1 MPYPLAN
8 ASCPSRTTPTA
19 HPGDDVELYG
29 AKMESTHRFA
39 ESTGVNRAAG
49 ADPACAPAAA
59 PPTTSAT
66 ITPTKVRRTK
76 LTEVPPI
83 SAALFNPSM
92 VRKGCPAE
100 D

>member
-39 ESTGVNRAAG
+39 ESTGVNRVTPAA
-49 ADPACAPAAA
+49 PVCAPAVA
-59 PPTTSAT
+59 PTASAT
-66 ITPTKVRRTK
+66 INPAKVRRTK
-76 LTEVPPI
+76 LTKVPPTL
-83 SAALFNPSM
+83 AALFNPSM
-92 VRKGCPAE
+92 VHKGCPAE